1 MTKRQM
7 LAAPRASGVSRSAL
21 NIAPNAAARTNDE
34 VTKNPE
40 AKWAKGLISTIC
52 VTYDERGDCDVIGVT
67 HCHRARSVC
76 KVYVQCG

>member
-1 MTKRQM
+1 
-7 LAAPRASGVSRSAL
+7 
-21 NIAPNAAARTNDE
+21 
-34 VTKNPE
+34 
-40 AKWAKGLISTIC
+40 